1 MPTFTRRGLIKQ
13 SSIGAATAGALLAV
27 PGLASGP
34 AGAAASASVTL
45 PTEPMA
51 AYVRNAASGEISLLI
66 GRREIVIH
74 DPELVQRLAKATM

>member
-13 SSIGAATAGALLAV
+13 SSLGAATAGALLAV

-34 AGAAASASVTL
+34 AEAAAAASVAL

-51 AYVRNAASGEISLLI
+51 AYVRNAASGEVSLLI

-74 DPELVQRLAKATM
+74 DPELVRRLAQATM